1 MAKQFVV
8 GFSNILN
15 TSGCLF
21 YINALALAF
30 ELSVWCNDQTTYS
43 REMLK
48 IWLRLFGAQ

>member
-8 GFSNILN
+8 GFYNILN
-15 TSGCLF
+15 TGDCVF

-30 ELSVWCNDQTTYS
+30 ELSVWCNGQTTYS

-48 IWLRLFGAQ
+48 KWLRFFSA

>member
-15 TSGCLF
+15 AGDCLF
-21 YINALALAF
+21 YINALAFAF
-30 ELSVWCNDQTTYS
+30 ELSVWCNDETTYS

-48 IWLRLFGAQ
+48 KWFRFFSA